1 MKKLLTMLL
10 AIMLLTACASCAL
23 AEDDRVLKVT
33 GSATVTL
40 APDTVTIRLGVNTK
54 DQNVQTAQQQNAQIM
69 ETVKRAIF
77 ALGVEEKDVITDY
90 FNVYN
95 YNTTDY
101 SADGQPKKEYFV
113 IEHMLRVTVRDL
125 NQVGA
130 VLDAAVNAGANQS
143 SGIEFSSSKANEAYQ
158 KALARA
164 VEDAAMKAQIMAAA
178 AGKQLGDLLE
188 MEARDSSYYAMRD
201 YGISNTYQLA
211 ASMKADTV
219 ISGGDIAVSAT
230 VNLEYAF
237 R

>member
-69 ETVKRAIF
+69 ENVKRAIF
-77 ALGVEEKDVITDY
+77 ALKKKKKDVITDY
-90 FNVYN
+90 FNV

-201 YGISNTYQLA
+201 YGVSNTYQLA

-219 ISGGDIAVSAT
+219 ISGGDIAVSAM

>member
-90 FNVYN
+90 FNVN
-95 YNTTDY
+95 NTTDY

-143 SGIEFSSSKANEAYQ
+143 SEIEFSSSKANEAYQ

-201 YGISNTYQLA
+201 YGVSNTYQLA

>member
-69 ETVKRAIF
+69 EGVKRAIF

-90 FNVYN
+90 FNV

-201 YGISNTYQLA
+201 YGVSNTYQLPT
-211 ASMKADTV
+211 SMKADTV

-237 R
+237 H

>member
-95 YNTTDY
+95 TTDY

-113 IEHMLRVTVRDL
+113 IEHMLCVTVRDL

-201 YGISNTYQLA
+201 YGVSNTYQLA

>member
-95 YNTTDY
+95 TTDY

-158 KALARA
+158 KAQERA

-201 YGISNTYQLA
+201 YGVSNTYQLA

>member
-1 MKKLLTMLL
+1 M
-10 AIMLLTACASCAL
+10 
-23 AEDDRVLKVT
+23 
-33 GSATVTL
+33 
-40 APDTVTIRLGVNTK
+40 TIRLGVNTK

-95 YNTTDY
+95 TTDY

-143 SGIEFSSSKANEAYQ
+143 SEIEFSSSKANEAYQ

-201 YGISNTYQLA
+201 YGVSNTYQLA

>member
-95 YNTTDY
+95 TTDY
-101 SADGQPKKEYFV
+101 GTDGQPKKEYFV

-188 MEARDSSYYAMRD
+188 MQAQDTTYYSMRD
-201 YGISNTYQLA
+201 YGVSNTYPLA
-211 ASMKADTV
+211 ASVKADTV

>member
-69 ETVKRAIF
+69 EAVKQAIF

-95 YNTTDY
+95 TTDY
-101 SADGQPKKEYFV
+101 GTDGQPKKEYFV

-201 YGISNTYQLA
+201 YGVSNTYQLA

>member
-69 ETVKRAIF
+69 EAVKQAIF

-90 FNVYN
+90 FNV

-201 YGISNTYQLA
+201 YGVSNTYPLA

>member
-69 ETVKRAIF
+69 EAVKQAIF

-95 YNTTDY
+95 TTDY
-101 SADGQPKKEYFV
+101 GTDGQPKKEYFV

-201 YGISNTYQLA
+201 YGVSNTYQLA

-219 ISGGDIAVSAT
+219 ISGGDIAVSAM

>member
-69 ETVKRAIF
+69 EAVKQAIF

-95 YNTTDY
+95 TTDY
-101 SADGQPKKEYFV
+101 GTDGQPKKEYFV

-201 YGISNTYQLA
+201 YGVSNTYPLA

-230 VNLEYAF
+230 VNLEYTF